1 MRIILASASK
11 QRQDIFNM
19 IGLKYDVIT
28 SDVPEESNQTEP
40 DKYVEELSLNK
51 AKSVKKQIKDKAII
65 ISADTIIYSNNK
77 IYEKPKSKEE
87 AYSNLKEL
95 SNNKCTAYT
104 GITLMDLYKE
114 KVICS
119 SSKVN
124 VYFNEIR
131 DEEAE
136 WYVNNEEK
144 IFKCCGFVPLGKAAL
159 FINKIEGDYNTL
171 LGISPSIVYNK
182 LKELGYSVNDL
193 GFEKSLPFIKMI
205 RKYMN

>member
-19 IGLKYDVIT
+19 IGLKYDVII

-104 GITLMDLYKE
+104 GITLIDLYKE

-124 VYFNEIR
+124 VYFNEIK

-171 LGISPSIVYNK
+171 LGISPGIVYNK
-182 LKELGYSVNDL
+182 LKELGYSFNDL
-193 GFEKSLPFIKMI
+193 NFKKSLS
-205 RKYMN
+205 

>member
-19 IGLKYDVIT
+19 IGLKYDVIA

-104 GITLMDLYKE
+104 GITLIDLYKE

-124 VYFNEIR
+124 VYFNEIK

-171 LGISPSIVYNK
+171 LGISPGIVYNK
-182 LKELGYSVNDL
+182 LKELGYSFNDL
-193 GFEKSLPFIKMI
+193 NFEESLS
-205 RKYMN
+205 

>member
-28 SDVPEESNQTEP
+28 SDVPEESNKIKP

-104 GITLMDLYKE
+104 GITLIDLYKE

-124 VYFNEIR
+124 VYFYEIK

-159 FINKIEGDYNTL
+159 FINRIEGDYNTL

-193 GFEKSLPFIKMI
+193 WFEKSLS
-205 RKYMN
+205 

>member
-65 ISADTIIYSNNK
+65 ISAYTIIYSNNK

-124 VYFNEIR
+124 VYFNEIK

-144 IFKCCGFVPLGKAAL
+144 IFKCCGFVPLGKASV

-182 LKELGYSVNDL
+182 LKELGYSFNDL
-193 GFEKSLPFIKMI
+193 NFEESLS
-205 RKYMN
+205 

>member
-104 GITLMDLYKE
+104 GITLIDLYKE

-124 VYFNEIR
+124 VYFNEIK

-182 LKELGYSVNDL
+182 LKELGYSVNDF
-193 GFEKSLPFIKMI
+193 GVEKSLS
-205 RKYMN
+205 

>member
-19 IGLKYDVIT
+19 IGLKYDVII

-104 GITLMDLYKE
+104 GITLIDLYKE

-119 SSKVN
+119 SSKAN
-124 VYFNEIR
+124 VYFNEIK

-193 GFEKSLPFIKMI
+193 AFEKSSP
-205 RKYMN
+205 

>member
-104 GITLMDLYKE
+104 VITLMDLYKE

-124 VYFNEIR
+124 VYFNEIK

-193 GFEKSLPFIKMI
+193 AFEKSSL
-205 RKYMN
+205 

>member
-1 MRIILASASK
+1 MRIILASTSK

-104 GITLMDLYKE
+104 GITLIDLYKE

-124 VYFNEIR
+124 VYFNEIK

-193 GFEKSLPFIKMI
+193 AFEKSSP
-205 RKYMN
+205 

>member
-124 VYFNEIR
+124 VYFNEIK

-182 LKELGYSVNDL
+182 LKELGYNVNDL
-193 GFEKSLPFIKMI
+193 GFEKSLS
-205 RKYMN
+205 

>member
-104 GITLMDLYKE
+104 GITLIDLYKE

-124 VYFNEIR
+124 VYFNEIK
-131 DEEAE
+131 DEEAK

-144 IFKCCGFVPLGKAAL
+144 IFKCCGFVPLGKAAV

-182 LKELGYSVNDL
+182 LKELGYSFNDL
-193 GFEKSLPFIKMI
+193 NFEESLS
-205 RKYMN
+205 

>member
-104 GITLMDLYKE
+104 GITLIDLYKE

-119 SSKVN
+119 SPKVN
-124 VYFNEIR
+124 VYFNEIK
-131 DEEAE
+131 DEEAK
-136 WYVNNEEK
+136 WYVNNEKK

-193 GFEKSLPFIKMI
+193 GFEKSLS
-205 RKYMN
+205 

>member
-51 AKSVKKQIKDKAII
+51 AKSVEKQIKDKAII

-124 VYFNEIR
+124 VYFNEIK

-144 IFKCCGFVPLGKAAL
+144 IFKCCGFVPLGKASV

-182 LKELGYSVNDL
+182 LKELGYSFNDL
-193 GFEKSLPFIKMI
+193 NFEESLS
-205 RKYMN
+205 

>member
-193 GFEKSLPFIKMI
+193 GFEKSLPFIK
-205 RKYMN
+205 

>member
-1 MRIILASASK
+1 MRIILASTSK

-104 GITLMDLYKE
+104 GITFIDLYKE

-124 VYFNEIR
+124 VYFNEIK

-159 FINKIEGDYNTL
+159 FINRIEGDYNTL

-193 GFEKSLPFIKMI
+193 WFEKSLS
-205 RKYMN
+205 

>member
-124 VYFNEIR
+124 IYFNEIK

-193 GFEKSLPFIKMI
+193 AFEKSSP
-205 RKYMN
+205 

>member
-77 IYEKPKSKEE
+77 IYEKPKRKEE

-104 GITLMDLYKE
+104 GITLIDLYKE

-124 VYFNEIR
+124 VYFNEIK

-193 GFEKSLPFIKMI
+193 WFEKSLS
-205 RKYMN
+205 

>member
-104 GITLMDLYKE
+104 GITLIDLYKE

-124 VYFNEIR
+124 VYFNEIK
-131 DEEAE
+131 DEEAK

-193 GFEKSLPFIKMI
+193 GFEKSLS
-205 RKYMN
+205 

>member
-104 GITLMDLYKE
+104 GITLIDLYKE

-124 VYFNEIR
+124 VYFNEIK

-193 GFEKSLPFIKMI
+193 WFEKSLS
-205 RKYMN
+205 

>member
-104 GITLMDLYKE
+104 GITLIDLYKE
-114 KVICS
+114 KVICL

-124 VYFNEIR
+124 VYFNEIK

-182 LKELGYSVNDL
+182 LKELGYSVNDF
-193 GFEKSLPFIKMI
+193 GFEKSLP
-205 RKYMN
+205 

>member
-104 GITLMDLYKE
+104 GITLIDLYKE
-114 KVICS
+114 KIICS

-124 VYFNEIR
+124 VYFNEIK

-159 FINKIEGDYNTL
+159 FINRIEGDYNTL

-182 LKELGYSVNDL
+182 LKELGYSFNDFD
-193 GFEKSLPFIKMI
+193 FEKSLS
-205 RKYMN
+205 

>member
-77 IYEKPKSKEE
+77 IYEKTKSKEE

-104 GITLMDLYKE
+104 GITLIDLYKE

-124 VYFNEIR
+124 VYFNEIKN
-131 DEEAE
+131 EEAE
-136 WYVNNEEK
+136 WYVNNEKK

-193 GFEKSLPFIKMI
+193 AFEKSSP
-205 RKYMN
+205 

>member
-51 AKSVKKQIKDKAII
+51 AKSVEKQIKDKAII

-104 GITLMDLYKE
+104 GITLIDLYKE

-124 VYFNEIR
+124 VYFNEIK

-159 FINKIEGDYNTL
+159 FINRIEGDYNTL

-193 GFEKSLPFIKMI
+193 GFEKSLS
-205 RKYMN
+205 

>member
-1 MRIILASASK
+1 MRIILASTSK

-65 ISADTIIYSNNK
+65 ISADAIIYSNNK

-104 GITLMDLYKE
+104 GITLIDLYKE

-124 VYFNEIR
+124 VYFNEIK

-171 LGISPSIVYNK
+171 LGIFPSIVYNK

-193 GFEKSLPFIKMI
+193 AFEKSSL
-205 RKYMN
+205 

>member
-124 VYFNEIR
+124 VYFNEIK

-193 GFEKSLPFIKMI
+193 AFEKS
-205 RKYMN
+205 

>member
-104 GITLMDLYKE
+104 GITLIDLYKE

-124 VYFNEIR
+124 VYFNEIK

-136 WYVNNEEK
+136 WYVNNEER

-193 GFEKSLPFIKMI
+193 GVEKSLS
-205 RKYMN
+205 

>member
-124 VYFNEIR
+124 VYFNEIK

-144 IFKCCGFVPLGKAAL
+144 IFKCCGSVPLGKAAL

-171 LGISPSIVYNK
+171 LGISPGIVYNK
-182 LKELGYSVNDL
+182 LKELGYSFNDL
-193 GFEKSLPFIKMI
+193 NFEESLS
-205 RKYMN
+205 

>member
-124 VYFNEIR
+124 VYFNEIK

-193 GFEKSLPFIKMI
+193 AFEKSSP
-205 RKYMN
+205 

>member
-51 AKSVKKQIKDKAII
+51 AKSVKKKIKDKAII

-104 GITLMDLYKE
+104 GITLIDLYKE

-124 VYFNEIR
+124 VYFNEIKN
-131 DEEAE
+131 EEAE
-136 WYVNNEEK
+136 WYVNNEKK

-193 GFEKSLPFIKMI
+193 WFEKSLS
-205 RKYMN
+205 

>member
-51 AKSVKKQIKDKAII
+51 AKSVKKKIKDKAII

-104 GITLMDLYKE
+104 GITLIDLYKE

-124 VYFNEIR
+124 VYFNEIK

-171 LGISPSIVYNK
+171 LGISPSLVYNK

-193 GFEKSLPFIKMI
+193 WFEKSLS
-205 RKYMN
+205 

>member
-104 GITLMDLYKE
+104 GITLIDLYKE

-124 VYFNEIR
+124 VYFNEIK

-193 GFEKSLPFIKMI
+193 GVEKSLS
-205 RKYMN
+205 

>member
-104 GITLMDLYKE
+104 GITLIDLYKE
-114 KVICS
+114 KIICS

-124 VYFNEIR
+124 VYFNEIK

-193 GFEKSLPFIKMI
+193 GFEKSLS
-205 RKYMN
+205 

>member
-19 IGLKYDVIT
+19 IGLKYDVII

-104 GITLMDLYKE
+104 GITLIDLYKE

-124 VYFNEIR
+124 VYFNEIK

-144 IFKCCGFVPLGKAAL
+144 IFKCCGFVPLGKAAV

-182 LKELGYSVNDL
+182 LKELGYSFNDL
-193 GFEKSLPFIKMI
+193 NFEESLS
-205 RKYMN
+205 

>member
-104 GITLMDLYKE
+104 GITLIDLYKE

-124 VYFNEIR
+124 VYFNEIK

-193 GFEKSLPFIKMI
+193 GFEKSLP
-205 RKYMN
+205 

>member
-28 SDVPEESNQTEP
+28 SDVPEESNKIEP

-95 SNNKCTAYT
+95 SNDKCTAYT
-104 GITLMDLYKE
+104 GITLIDLYKE

-124 VYFNEIR
+124 VYFNEIK

-136 WYVNNEEK
+136 WYVNNEER

-182 LKELGYSVNDL
+182 LKELGYSFYDL
-193 GFEKSLPFIKMI
+193 NFEESLS
-205 RKYMN
+205 

>member
-124 VYFNEIR
+124 VYFNEIK

-171 LGISPSIVYNK
+171 LGISPGIVYNK
-182 LKELGYSVNDL
+182 LKELGYSFNDL
-193 GFEKSLPFIKMI
+193 NFEESLS
-205 RKYMN
+205 